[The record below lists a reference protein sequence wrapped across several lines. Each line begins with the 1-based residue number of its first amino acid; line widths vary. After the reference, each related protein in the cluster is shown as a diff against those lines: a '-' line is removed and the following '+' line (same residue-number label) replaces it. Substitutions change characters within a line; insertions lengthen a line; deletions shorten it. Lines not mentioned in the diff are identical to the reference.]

1 MDINSVSIIGRM
13 TRDMD
18 YAFTSTGVAIGKI
31 SLAVNHMKKDE
42 VSFLDVKV
50 FGKLADNLKP
60 YLLKGKQIGVT
71 GFLKQERWEKDG
83 QKFSRVII
91 NADSIELL
99 GGNSNGNSNNN
110 SSYGDN
116 GYGAESNGYGYGN

>member
-50 FGKLADNLKP
+50 FGKLAENLKP

-99 GGNSNGNSNNN
+99 GGNSNGSSNNN

>member
-50 FGKLADNLKP
+50 FGKLAENLKP

-99 GGNSNGNSNNN
+99 GGNSNNN